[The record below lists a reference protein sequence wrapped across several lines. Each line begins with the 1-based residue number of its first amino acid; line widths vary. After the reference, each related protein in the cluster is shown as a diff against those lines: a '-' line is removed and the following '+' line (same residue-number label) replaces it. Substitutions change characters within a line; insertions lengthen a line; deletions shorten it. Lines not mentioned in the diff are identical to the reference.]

1 MSPQLQ
7 TLEHYAQATGCA
19 FGFQEPDY
27 EYRYTPPARPGRMV
41 VLALG
46 IGGAVAAVAHHLGWT
61 QVVASLGGWRGSV

>member
-1 MSPQLQ
+1 MSPQLK
-7 TLEHYAQATGCA
+7 TLEHYAQATGSA
-19 FGFQEPDY
+19 FGFQEQDY

-61 QVVASLGGWRGSV
+61 QVVASLGGWRCSV